1 MVLTSAAEDFE
12 GKTLN
17 AIPGLL
23 GKLRYVTVSRDK
35 GGVYSHWG
43 LEKVY
48 GASSAERAIRSSHC
62 SLMAKILKTP
72 LQELTTDLQRS
83 SEGAQM
89 ATVELLSSLEKP
101 AANAPLEMS
110 AGALQRHF
118 RSVLHTLSA
127 LVEHSPPATSQSEL
141 LLRPPVQ

>member
-12 GKTLN
+12 GKTLR

-23 GKLRYVTVSRDK
+23 GKLRYVTLLRDK

-48 GASSAERAIRSSHC
+48 GASSAERAMRSSHG
-62 SLMAKILKTP
+62 SLIAQILRTP
-72 LQELTTDLQRS
+72 LQELRTDVQRS
-83 SEGAQM
+83 AEGAQI
-89 ATVELLSSLEKP
+89 ATVELLSSLEEP
-101 AANAPLEMS
+101 VANARVDRDTVAS
-110 AGALQRHF
+110 QRHF

-127 LVEHSPPATSQSEL
+127 LVQNIPPAASQSEL
-141 LLRPPVQ
+141 QLQPPVQ